1 MNYFLASD
9 IPGGPE
15 LLILLFIFGLPFLM
29 LIIALVDILRSE
41 FKEPNN
47 KIVWLLVA
55 ILLPF
60 IGSLLYFLIGRGQKA
75 R

>member
-1 MNYFLASD
+1 MNYFLALG